1 MIQIIFELNCISKK
15 KKTKQN
21 KKKFEVNLL
30 LDLINSSKWIFDFW
44 FTNRLVITRFINRFR
59 WTRRK
64 IPEKERNQIM
74 KKKKKTQQINKK
86 EIRPLKNTHT

>member
-15 KKTKQN
+15 KK

-30 LDLINSSKWIFDFW
+30 LDLINSGKWIFDFW

-74 KKKKKTQQINKK
+74 KKKKKKHNKLIK
-86 EIRPLKNTHT
+86 KR

>member
-1 MIQIIFELNCISKK
+1 MIQIIFELICISKKKK

-21 KKKFEVNLL
+21 KKQKIEVNLL
-30 LDLINSSKWIFDFW
+30 LDLINSGKWIFDFW

-74 KKKKKTQQINKK
+74 KKKKK
-86 EIRPLKNTHT
+86 KNTTN